1 MIYSISQYVQITY
14 LDWRYWIT
22 VLFQIGF
29 YPVGRRERD
38 MECNIGTSAKY
49 CAISGM
55 CGLQIKDRIPK
66 EDTMDDW
73 KTNIDGMNLSGK
85 SERGEYASDY

>member
-1 MIYSISQYVQITY
+1 MIWNAILEHQ
-14 LDWRYWIT
+14 L
-22 VLFQIGF
+22 
-29 YPVGRRERD
+29 
-38 MECNIGTSAKY
+38 NIA
-49 CAISGM
+49 GM

-73 KTNIDGMNLSGK
+73 KMNIDGMNLSGK